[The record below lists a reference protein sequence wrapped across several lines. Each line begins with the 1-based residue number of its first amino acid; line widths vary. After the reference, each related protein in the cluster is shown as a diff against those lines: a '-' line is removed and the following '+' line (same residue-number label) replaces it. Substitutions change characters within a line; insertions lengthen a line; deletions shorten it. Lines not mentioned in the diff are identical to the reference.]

1 MYTAENHFANLKE
14 LQYLDLS
21 RPYWSQG
28 FNEAASIGDKQ
39 YFVTGAASLSTY
51 RFISV
56 SYTHLMSALKDV
68 LSTAIIQP
76 SLFTMNSV
84 ISSVFASAM
93 ASRKADVSL

>member
-1 MYTAENHFANLKE
+1 MPTPLFT
-14 LQYLDLS
+14 S
-21 RPYWSQG
+21 
-28 FNEAASIGDKQ
+28 
-39 YFVTGAASLSTY
+39 
-51 RFISV
+51 FIICFGIC
-56 SYTHLMSALKDV
+56 LPMSALKDV